1 MECLCEWWDMLGTL
15 GLFPWRGKEKKNGDK
30 METLKGARG
39 RKNVKRV
46 RNGGREDKE
55 GEGERRRN
63 NEE

>member
-1 MECLCEWWDMLGTL
+1 MLGTL
-15 GLFPWRGKEKKNGDK
+15 GLFPCRGKEKKNGDK

-39 RKNVKRV
+39 RQNVKRV